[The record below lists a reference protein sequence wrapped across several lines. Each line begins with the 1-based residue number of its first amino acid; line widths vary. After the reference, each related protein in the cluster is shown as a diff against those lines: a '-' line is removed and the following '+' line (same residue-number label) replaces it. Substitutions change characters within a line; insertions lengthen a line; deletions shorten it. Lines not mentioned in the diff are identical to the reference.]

1 MSKKDIKYPNK
12 EYFYKLSVGF
22 DTKSY
27 LVSLM
32 KPVNPK
38 KQYTD
43 KYAHRASQSITMKK
57 SYKSIANIL
66 KKRFKPRISLEIGSN
81 DGVFLTPLKTRGVD
95 ILGVEPAKNLSH
107 YANKN
112 KIETINDFFSS
123 KVISLIFSTI
133 LYPKKLFIL
142 SIIDFLEYSISTS

>member
-1 MSKKDIKYPNK
+1 MKKKFLDLGTHPLGNSFLSKKEIKHPK
-12 EYFYKLSVGF
+12 REYFYKLSVGF

-57 SYKSIANIL
+57 SYKNIANIL

-81 DGVFLTPLKTRGVD
+81 DGVFIQNFKKKKNYCSRAVRKPSTDNKKRG
-95 ILGVEPAKNLSH
+95 
-107 YANKN
+107 
-112 KIETINDFFSS
+112 F
-123 KVISLIFSTI
+123 
-133 LYPKKLFIL
+133 
-142 SIIDFLEYSISTS
+142 